1 MSINPAQLPA
11 LLRPA
16 RWEALMQNAMD
27 LWFRTTRRRLRRA
40 LHGRRPTSLRCGTNV
55 RQLHDL
61 GLSQAAEPA
70 RDNAFAN
77 AEAQLGMIR

>member
-1 MSINPAQLPA
+1 MSIDPTQPSS
-11 LLRPA
+11 LLHPA

-40 LHGRRPTSLRCGTNV
+40 LRVERRTRLRCGSSP

-61 GLSQAAEPA
+61 GLSQPEAPA
-70 RDNAFAN
+70 RDHRFAD

>member
-1 MSINPAQLPA
+1 MSTNSTQPFG

-27 LWFRTTRRRLRRA
+27 LWFRTSRRRLRRA
-40 LHGRRPTSLRCGTNV
+40 LRGERRAQLRCGSCS

-61 GLSQAAEPA
+61 GLSQGTEPA
-70 RDNAFAN
+70 HDNGFAD
-77 AEAQLGMIR
+77 ADAQLGMIR

>member
-1 MSINPAQLPA
+1 MSITPTRPPGVFH
-11 LLRPA
+11 PA

-27 LWFRTTRRRLRRA
+27 LWFRTSRRRLRRA
-40 LHGRRPTSLRCGTNV
+40 LRGERRAQLRCGSSA

-61 GLSQAAEPA
+61 GLSQGTEPA
-70 RDNAFAN
+70 HDNGFAN

>member
-1 MSINPAQLPA
+1 MSIDPTRP
-11 LLRPA
+11 LRMLHPA

-27 LWFRTTRRRLRRA
+27 LWFRTSRRRLQRA
-40 LHGRRPTSLRCGTNV
+40 LRDERRTSFRCGSSA

-61 GLSQAAEPA
+61 GLPPAAEPA
-70 RDNAFAN
+70 RDNGFAN

>member
-1 MSINPAQLPA
+1 MPINSTQPFG

-27 LWFRTTRRRLRRA
+27 LWFRSSRRRLRRA
-40 LHGRRPTSLRCGTNV
+40 LRDGRRSRLRCGNSA
-55 RQLHDL
+55 RQLHDV
-61 GLSQAAEPA
+61 GLSQATMPS
-70 RDNAFAN
+70 RDIRFAD

>member
-1 MSINPAQLPA
+1 MSITPTQLPG
-11 LLRPA
+11 LLHPA

-27 LWFRTTRRRLRRA
+27 LWFRTSRRRLRRA
-40 LHGRRPTSLRCGTNV
+40 LRDGRRTQLRCDSSA

-61 GLSQAAEPA
+61 GLPPAAAPA
-70 RDNAFAN
+70 RDHRFAN

>member
-1 MSINPAQLPA
+1 MSTNSTQPFG

-40 LHGRRPTSLRCGTNV
+40 LRDGRRTHPRCGNSA

-61 GLSQAAEPA
+61 GLPPAAAPS
-70 RDNAFAN
+70 RDNTFAN

>member
-1 MSINPAQLPA
+1 MSINSTRRFGA
-11 LLRPA
+11 LHPA

-27 LWFRTTRRRLRRA
+27 LWFRSSRRRLQRA
-40 LHGRRPTSLRCGTNV
+40 LHGGRRNRLRCGNSA

-61 GLSQAAEPA
+61 GLSQAATPS
-70 RDNAFAN
+70 RGNGFAD

>member
-1 MSINPAQLPA
+1 MSPNPEQPS
-11 LLRPA
+11 LLDPA

-40 LHGRRPTSLRCGTNV
+40 LRNEHARLRCGSSP

-61 GLSQAAEPA
+61 GLSQAEAPS
-70 RDNAFAN
+70 RDHGFAD

>member
-1 MSINPAQLPA
+1 MSTHPVQPS
-11 LLRPA
+11 LLDPA

-40 LHGRRPTSLRCGTNV
+40 LRSEPARLRCNSSP

-61 GLSQAAEPA
+61 GLSQPEAPA
-70 RDNAFAN
+70 RDHRFAD